1 MNYFKSEVMKTIET
15 IVIILVAAIII
26 AGFVVS
32 LIQTR
37 RKRQGDSGSNEGE
50 VDDKQGTE
58 Q

>member
-1 MNYFKSEVMKTIET
+1 MKTIET